1 MPRLSLFNSKLMTMV
16 VQLRATKELVDL
28 TATSTGVLTW
38 SQIERMQNSLGASK
52 VAAQECLAEG
62 ALNQAF
68 AETTL
73 SGINGPATLAELQS
87 QLDVIN
93 TAYGEWNTAL
103 ASGLASLPAS
113 AFMTMVDVGDGQIRL
128 VRPTSLTVGQSD
140 GFRNIPALATLVT
153 ALATIGG

>member
-1 MPRLSLFNSKLMTMV
+1 MPRLSLFNSKLTNMV

-52 VAAQECLAEG
+52 VAAQDCLAEG
-62 ALNQAF
+62 ALNQVF

-73 SGINGPATLAELQS
+73 AGINGPATLAELQT
-87 QLDVIN
+87 QLNVID

-113 AFMTMVDVGDGQIRL
+113 ALITLVDIGDGQIRL

-140 GFRNIPALATLVT
+140 GFRNIAALATLVT